1 MQPDGV
7 KRHVVTNGVYDTTDA
22 DPGAE
27 DSGDEI
33 RRGPKQLPL
42 RQGQWNHCRLHLNG
56 DVLEIHLN
64 EQLVA
69 AYPLPLDGDRGFGLF
84 HYSDRTQSRV
94 HNIIWRGDWPKTA
107 FGAGELQLLD
117 QYRNPLDQGLEDPQR
132 SKRISQ
138 MVSPALILACQE
150 NHVRGRSRQ
159 PNAG

>member
-1 MQPDGV
+1 MGRLAFLMQPDGV

-84 HYSDRTQSRV
+84 HIARRSVGGHCETNANFR
-94 HNIIWRGDWPKTA
+94 WMPK
-107 FGAGELQLLD
+107 
-117 QYRNPLDQGLEDPQR
+117 N
-132 SKRISQ
+132 
-138 MVSPALILACQE
+138 
-150 NHVRGRSRQ
+150 
-159 PNAG
+159 